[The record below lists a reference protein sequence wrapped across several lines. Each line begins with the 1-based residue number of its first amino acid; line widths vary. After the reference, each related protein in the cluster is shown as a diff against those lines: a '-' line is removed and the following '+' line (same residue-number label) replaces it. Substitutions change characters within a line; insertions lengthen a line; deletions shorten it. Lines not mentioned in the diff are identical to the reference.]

1 MWPNSHNG
9 KLNFLCSGLRDVPK
23 TVLPKSIEKFLE
35 EYMQRIN
42 SFDKLFSRKGNL
54 IKMW

>member
-42 SFDKLFSRKGNL
+42 SFDKLFSRKGNV